1 MMATRALVGAALA
14 AMTAAAL
21 ILPTPLSA
29 QSPPPAATPRLRRV
43 VPGVAAP
50 DFQLESID
58 GKMVKLSDFRG
69 KTVLLNFWATWCGP
83 CRAEMPWLVELYAK
97 YKDAGL
103 EIVGISMDQNAVHRP
118 RVVPYVREKN
128 VTYTI
133 LYGNDRVAAA
143 YDGVPLLPTSFF
155 IGTDGKIAGEFEG
168 IKTKNDLE
176 LGVLRALA
184 PPELRG
190 GAKRN

>member
-1 MMATRALVGAALA
+1 MMAARVFAGAALA
-14 AMTAAAL
+14 AMTAALA
-21 ILPTPLSA
+21 LPTRLSA
-29 QSPPPAATPRLRRV
+29 QSPPPAATPRMRRV
-43 VPGVAAP
+43 LPGVLAP

-69 KTVLLNFWATWCGP
+69 KAVLLNFWATWCGP

-97 YKDAGL
+97 YKDAGF
-103 EIVGISMDQNAVHRP
+103 EIVGVSLDQNAVHRP

-133 LYGNDRVAAA
+133 LYGNDRVSAA

-155 IGTDGKIAGEFEG
+155 IGTDGKIVGEFEG

-176 LGVLRALA
+176 LNVLRALA

>member
-1 MMATRALVGAALA
+1 
-14 AMTAAAL
+14 
-21 ILPTPLSA
+21 
-29 QSPPPAATPRLRRV
+29 
-43 VPGVAAP
+43 
-50 DFQLESID
+50 
-58 GKMVKLSDFRG
+58 
-69 KTVLLNFWATWCGP
+69 
-83 CRAEMPWLVELYAK
+83 MPWLVELYAK

-103 EIVGISMDQNAVHRP
+103 EIVGVSMDQNAVHRP
-118 RVVPYVREKN
+118 RVVPYVHEKN

-133 LYGNDRVAAA
+133 LYGNDRVTAA

-155 IGTDGKIAGEFEG
+155 IGSDGTVVGGFEG
-168 IKTKNDLE
+168 IKTKNELE

>member
-1 MMATRALVGAALA
+1 MKFGSHNAPIQSRIIAAVNPRPFDK
-14 AMTAAAL
+14 TA
-21 ILPTPLSA
+21 
-29 QSPPPAATPRLRRV
+29 
-43 VPGVAAP
+43 
-50 DFQLESID
+50 
-58 GKMVKLSDFRG
+58 
-69 KTVLLNFWATWCGP
+69 
-83 CRAEMPWLVELYAK
+83 
-97 YKDAGL
+97 
-103 EIVGISMDQNAVHRP
+103 QNAVHRP

-176 LGVLRALA
+176 LAILRALA

-190 GAKRN
+190 GTTRN

>member
-1 MMATRALVGAALA
+1 MRPGVLFGVALA
-14 AMTAAAL
+14 VTAAAAAF
-21 ILPTPLSA
+21 PTRLSA
-29 QSPPPAATPRLRRV
+29 QSPPPAATPRIRSIR
-43 VPGVAAP
+43 PGVKAP

-58 GKMVKLSDFRG
+58 GKMVKLSDFKG

-83 CRAEMPWLVELYAK
+83 CRAEMPWLVDLYTK
-97 YKDAGL
+97 YRDAGL
-103 EIVGISMDQNAVHRP
+103 EIVGVSMDQNAVHRP
-118 RVVPYVREKN
+118 RVVPYIREKN

-155 IGTDGKIAGEFEG
+155 IGSDGKIVGEFEG

-184 PPELRG
+184 PPELRS
-190 GAKRN
+190 GAPKS

>member
-1 MMATRALVGAALA
+1 MTARVFVGAALA
-14 AMTAAAL
+14 AIVAAIAF
-21 ILPTPLSA
+21 PTRISA
-29 QSPPPAATPRLRRV
+29 QSPPPAATPRIRSIR
-43 VPGVAAP
+43 PGVKAP

-69 KTVLLNFWATWCGP
+69 KAVLLNFWATWCGP

-103 EIVGISMDQNAVHRP
+103 EIVGVSMDQNAVHRP
-118 RVVPYVREKN
+118 RVVPYVHEKN

-133 LYGNDRVAAA
+133 LYGNDRVSAA

-155 IGTDGKIAGEFEG
+155 IGSDGKVVGGFEG
-168 IKTKNDLE
+168 IKTKNELE

>member
-1 MMATRALVGAALA
+1 
-14 AMTAAAL
+14 
-21 ILPTPLSA
+21 
-29 QSPPPAATPRLRRV
+29 
-43 VPGVAAP
+43 
-50 DFQLESID
+50 
-58 GKMVKLSDFRG
+58 MVKLSDFRR

-133 LYGNDRVAAA
+133 LYGNDRVTAI

-155 IGTDGKIAGEFEG
+155 IGTDGKIVGEFEG

-176 LGVLRALA
+176 LNILRALA
-184 PPELRG
+184 PPELRS
-190 GAKRN
+190 GAKSRS

>member
-1 MMATRALVGAALA
+1 MRPGVLVGVALA
-14 AMTAAAL
+14 AIAAAAAL
-21 ILPTPLSA
+21 PTRASAQTPPSAPTPRILSI
-29 QSPPPAATPRLRRV
+29 R
-43 VPGVAAP
+43 PGVKAP
-50 DFQLESID
+50 DFQLESIN

-69 KTVLLNFWATWCGP
+69 KAVLLNFWATWCGP

-103 EIVGISMDQNAVHRP
+103 EIVGVSMDQNAVHRP

-155 IGTDGKIAGEFEG
+155 IGSDGKVVGEFEG
-168 IKTKNDLE
+168 IKKKNDLE
-176 LGVLRALA
+176 LGILRALA

-190 GAKRN
+190 GSKG